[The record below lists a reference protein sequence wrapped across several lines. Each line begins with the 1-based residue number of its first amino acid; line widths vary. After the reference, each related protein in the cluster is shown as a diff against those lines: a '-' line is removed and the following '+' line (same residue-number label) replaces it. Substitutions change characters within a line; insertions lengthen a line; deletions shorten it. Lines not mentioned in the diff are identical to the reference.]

1 MKNTDNLTLKCY
13 KSNNAV
19 LLITNLAEYVL
30 SDFQSFM
37 GDDWA
42 VFDSTY
48 RLLNDAIQACEQR
61 SDEVCE
67 ALDKKQRGPYISTLI
82 MCIDRARN
90 AVGEMDMYAEEHQ
103 HEIPE

>member
-1 MKNTDNLTLKCY
+1 MKNTGDLALKCY
-13 KSNNAV
+13 KSNNAA

-30 SDFQSFM
+30 LDFQSFM

-48 RLLNDAIQACEQR
+48 RLLNDAIQACEKR

-67 ALDKKQRGPYISTLI
+67 ALDKKQRGPWISTLI
-82 MCIDRARN
+82 MCIDRARD
-90 AVGEMDMYAEEHQ
+90 AVSAMDMYAEEHQ

>member
-1 MKNTDNLTLKCY
+1 MKNTDNWTLKCY

>member
-1 MKNTDNLTLKCY
+1 MKNTDNWTLKCY

-19 LLITNLAEYVL
+19 LLVANLAEYVL

-42 VFDSTY
+42 VFDSAY
-48 RLLNDAIQACEQR
+48 RLLNDAIQACEKR

-67 ALDKKQRGPYISTLI
+67 ALDKKQRGPWISTLS
-82 MCIDRARN
+82 MCIDRARD
-90 AVGEMDMYAEEHQ
+90 AVGEMDMYAAEHQ